1 MDSDL
6 IKILLLKAINSLGD
20 RVQGTQEPL
29 EEGNIGSASFKHFII
44 DSRDQK
50 QYHFLSYVMVT
61 EDKKH
66 LDMYEVVTNLRKT
79 NLQGYITDTGLRLFL
94 HGSYLMIKGYSPEYA
109 KPLASLFE
117 KKYVKLE
124 KEEYRVDKSS
134 PGFMEYVVPMMDIF
148 EKFGMLFYYKDSIPN
163 PQLDFSTIM
172 AQIHFYGFVFASKAL
187 LDRIAVLLR
196 DSFQLTSFQGGKIDL
211 NLGSFRNAVS
221 ASNAWPEIKL
231 LFDQLSPWFEH
242 VTQYR
247 MNLIHRRRITVFLDA
262 SKNHFFIPYTF
273 TSDIIYDPLIDAKT
287 EDEAKN
293 ALSQLDRYY
302 NTMDTVIDE
311 WISNMEKLLQEVCK
325 LVMTQLDRYPNV

>member
-1 MDSDL
+1 MDSEL
-6 IKILLLKAINSLGD
+6 IKVLLLKAVNALGE
-20 RVQGTQEPL
+20 RVQRSTLPL
-29 EEGNIGSASFKHFII
+29 EEGNIGSASFKHFIV

-50 QYHFLSYVMVT
+50 QYHFLSYAIVV

-79 NLQGYITDTGLRLFL
+79 KLNGYVTDTGLRLFL
-94 HGSYLMIKGYSPEYA
+94 HSSYLMIKGYSPEYA

-124 KEEYRVDKSS
+124 QDEYRVNKDSA
-134 PGFMEYVVPMMDIF
+134 GFMEYVMPMMDIF
-148 EKFGMLFYYKDSIPN
+148 EKFGMLFYHRDSIPD
-163 PQLDFSTIM
+163 PQLDFSTVM
-172 AQIHFYGFVFASKAL
+172 GQIHFYGFVFASKAL

-196 DSFQLTSFQGGKIDL
+196 DLFKLAAFQGGKIDL
-211 NLGSFRNAVS
+211 NLGSFKNAVS
-221 ASNAWPEIKL
+221 AYDTWPEIKP
-231 LFDQLSPWFEH
+231 LFDDLSPWFDH

-273 TSDIIYDPLIDAKT
+273 SGDTIYDPLMDAKT

-293 ALSQLDRYY
+293 ALSQLNRYY
-302 NTMDTVIDE
+302 NMMDTIMDE
-311 WISNMEKLLQEVCK
+311 WIANMEKLLQEVCK
-325 LVMTQLDRYPNV
+325 LVMMKLVSCP